1 MRKENFR
8 QLYEAFASAVAFVAV
23 EDANG
28 AQSIGSAF
36 HVGEGVFVTARLG
49 RKQEDYF
56 GRNHRKHNPS
66 HSRRKWGARGRAS
79 ARGKVARRPLF
90 HPNENV
96 DVAALVVDGIDAP
109 VIPLGGHL
117 DDWLGTELV
126 LCPTLVFGYPPI
138 PFAKEPILVAATGE
152 VNAIVDKYTGG
163 HPHFILSTM
172 ARGGF
177 SGGLAITDFGCAL
190 GLITES
196 LGDADKPAELGYLSV
211 LSIEPIYVCLA
222 HHNIMPAAVHAEW
235 GEGDY
240 GKSLWKPE
248 HFPVASDEA
257 EESRN

>member
-1 MRKENFR
+1 MSKLLRQVASKNQMSKEKFR
-8 QLYEAFASAVAFVAV
+8 QLYEAFASGIAFVAL

-36 HVGEGVFVTARLG
+36 HVGEGVFVTARHVVEN
-49 RKQEDYF
+49 RKIISVATTESTIRSIPV
-56 GRNHRKHNPS
+56 RN
-66 HSRRKWGARGRAS
+66 GAHEVVHHP

-117 DDWLGTELV
+117 NDSLGTELV
-126 LCPTLVFGYPPI
+126 LCPTLVLGYPPI

-172 ARGGF
+172 ARAGF

-196 LGDADKPAELGYLSV
+196 LGHADKPAELGYLSV
-211 LSIEPIYVCLA
+211 LSIEPIYVCFGPPQ
-222 HHNIMPAAVHAEW
+222 HHARCDARRM
-235 GEGDY
+235 G
-240 GKSLWKPE
+240 
-248 HFPVASDEA
+248 
-257 EESRN
+257 RR